1 MAEAVEELGG
11 VDKQRLLEMA
21 SPGLDRVLLLVLID
35 TGLRLDDLINIRVS
49 DLDLQKG
56 SVCIPS
62 SGLEIRLSPMV
73 LSEMRDY
80 LSLRPGQ
87 AYLFEGR
94 CGKPVTPKWKR
105 CVLEKMIQKAAAK
118 DGDKR

>member
-1 MAEAVEELGG
+1 MAEAGEE
-11 VDKQRLLEMA
+11 DKQRLLDMA
-21 SPGLDRVLLLVLID
+21 SPGLDRILLRVLID
-35 TGLRLDDLINIRVS
+35 TGLRLEDLIDVRVS

-56 SVCIPS
+56 SVRLPS
-62 SGLEIRLSPMV
+62 SGHEIRLSPMV

-87 AYLFEGR
+87 VYLFEGR
-94 CGKPVTPKWKR
+94 CGKPVTAKWKR
-105 CVLEKMIQKAAAK
+105 CVLDKIIQKAAAK